1 MAVTNKLT
9 DSKLRSLKPREKPY
23 KISDGGGMYVEVRP
37 NGAKWWRLAY
47 RLNGKQQLKS
57 LGVYP
62 DVGLFEARQLRD
74 KFDPAP
80 VTIGRTLE
88 SVFREFMLVKK
99 SELTA
104 KHQSLMQSRCAPVL
118 EKLGSGAKAT

>member
-37 NGAKWWRLAY
+37 NGSKWWRLAY

-62 DVGLFEARQLRD
+62 EVGLFEARRFRD
-74 KFDPAP
+74 DFDPTP
-80 VTIGRTLE
+80 VAEGQPLE
-88 SVFREFMLVKK
+88 SVFREFMFIKK
-99 SELTA
+99 SDLTA
-104 KHQSLMQSRCAPVL
+104 KHQVTLPRKNVFL
-118 EKLGSGAKAT
+118 NRV